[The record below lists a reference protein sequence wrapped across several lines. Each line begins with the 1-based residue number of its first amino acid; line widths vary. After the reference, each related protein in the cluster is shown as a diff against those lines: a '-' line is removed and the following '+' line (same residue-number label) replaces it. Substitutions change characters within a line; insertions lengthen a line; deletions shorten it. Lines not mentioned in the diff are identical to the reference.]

1 MSSTSADVARPRRGR
16 LYIIIGAV
24 LAVLAFA
31 AAAGLASLSLLPGTT
46 TGTRIVVAK
55 NDIGA
60 RTKIQAS
67 DLQLSTVNPAP
78 KQAFTSI
85 SQVAGKGARVD
96 IPAGDPVSANLIA
109 PAGDLLSTSDVAFL
123 PIPSG
128 YVALTVPTGELV
140 GVGGYPQVGDRI
152 TMLAT
157 VNTSIF
163 GSGLQVP
170 VVRTVF
176 SNLYILRVGPVTA
189 QTAAGVSSSLT
200 LLVTGC
206 DAEYLFWLLNNA
218 ALKYT
223 LESFRDYAA
232 TPSQPDPTCPN
243 LSSASGAGPREVDK
257 PWHSTTGIPV
267 STSAIHIAAAAAI
280 GVGWVVFGILGSG
293 RAEAGG

>member
-1 MSSTSADVARPRRGR
+1 MSSTSPEVARPRRGR

-31 AAAGLASLSLLPGTT
+31 AAAGLASLSLLPGST

-55 NDIGA
+55 NDILA

-85 SQVAGKGARVD
+85 SEVVGKGARVD

-128 YVALTVPTGELV
+128 YVALTVPTGELL

-157 VNTSIF
+157 INTSTF
-163 GSGLQVP
+163 GAGLQVP

-176 SNLYILRVGPVTA
+176 SNLYILRVGPVAT
-189 QTAAGVSSSLT
+189 QGAAGVSSSLT

-218 ALKYT
+218 TLKYT

-232 TPSQPDPTCPN
+232 TPNQPDPSCP
-243 LSSASGAGPREVDK
+243 SVASAGGVGPKEVDK
-257 PWHSTTGIPV
+257 RWHFTTG
-267 STSAIHIAAAAAI
+267 
-280 GVGWVVFGILGSG
+280 
-293 RAEAGG
+293 

>member
-31 AAAGLASLSLLPGTT
+31 AAAGLASLSLLPGSTS
-46 TGTRIVVAK
+46 GTRIVVAR

-60 RTKIQAS
+60 RTKIQES
-67 DLQLSTVNPAP
+67 DLVLSVVNPAP
-78 KQAFTSI
+78 KQAFTKI
-85 SQVAGKGARVD
+85 SDVVGKGARVD

-109 PAGDLLSTSDVAFL
+109 PASDLLSTSDVAYL

-128 YVALTVPTGELV
+128 FVALTVPTGELV

-157 VNTSIF
+157 INTSVF
-163 GSGLQVP
+163 GAGQPVP

-176 SNLYILRVGPVTA
+176 NNLDILRVGPVTA
-189 QTAAGVSSSLT
+189 QNATGVSSSLT
-200 LLVTGC
+200 LLMDGC

-218 ALKYT
+218 TLKYT
-223 LESFRDYAA
+223 LESFKDYTA
-232 TPSQPDPTCPN
+232 TPSQPDPACPSV
-243 LSSASGAGPREVDK
+243 SSAGGVGPREVDK
-257 PWHSTTGIPV
+257 RWHFTTG
-267 STSAIHIAAAAAI
+267 
-280 GVGWVVFGILGSG
+280 
-293 RAEAGG
+293 

>member
-1 MSSTSADVARPRRGR
+1 
-16 LYIIIGAV
+16 
-24 LAVLAFA
+24 VLAFA
-31 AAAGLASLSLLPGTT
+31 AAAGLASLSLLPGSTGS
-46 TGTRIVVAK
+46 GTRIVVAK
-55 NDIGA
+55 NDIAA

-85 SQVAGKGARVD
+85 SEVAGKGARVD

-163 GSGLQVP
+163 GTGLQVP

-176 SNLYILRVGPVTA
+176 SNLYILRVGPAAT
-189 QTAAGVSSSLT
+189 QSAAGVSSSLT
-200 LLVTGC
+200 VLVTGC

-218 ALKYT
+218 ILKYT

-232 TPSQPDPTCPN
+232 TPSQPDPTCPSI
-243 LSSASGAGPREVDK
+243 SSAGGVGPKEVDK
-257 PWHSTTGIPV
+257 RWHF
-267 STSAIHIAAAAAI
+267 TS
-280 GVGWVVFGILGSG
+280 G
-293 RAEAGG
+293 

>member
-1 MSSTSADVARPRRGR
+1 MSIASADVPRPRRGR

-31 AAAGLASLSLLPGTT
+31 AAAGLASLSLFQQNN
-46 TGTRIVVAK
+46 TGTRVVVAR

-60 RTKIQAS
+60 RTKIQSS
-67 DLQLSTVNPAP
+67 DLQLSTINPAP
-78 KQAFTSI
+78 KEAFTNVSE
-85 SQVAGKGARVD
+85 VAGKGARVD
-96 IPAGDPVSANLIA
+96 IPAGSPVTANLIA

-128 YVALTVPTGELV
+128 FVAVTVPTGELV

-163 GSGLQVP
+163 GTGAPVP

-176 SNLYILRVGPVTA
+176 NNLDILRVGPLTA
-189 QTAAGVSSSLT
+189 QNATVVSSSLT
-200 LLVTGC
+200 LLMNGC

-218 ALKYT
+218 TLKYT

-232 TPSQPDPTCPN
+232 TPSQPDPACPT
-243 LSSASGAGPREVDK
+243 LSSAGGVGPKEVDK
-257 PWHSTTGIPV
+257 RWHFT
-267 STSAIHIAAAAAI
+267 
-280 GVGWVVFGILGSG
+280 
-293 RAEAGG
+293 AG

>member
-1 MSSTSADVARPRRGR
+1 MSITNADVARPRRGR

-46 TGTRIVVAK
+46 TGTRVVVAR
-55 NDIGA
+55 NDISA

-78 KQAFTSI
+78 KEAFTSI

-128 YVALTVPTGELV
+128 YVALTVPTGELL

-176 SNLYILRVGPVTA
+176 SNLYILRVGPVAA
-189 QTAAGVSSSLT
+189 QSAAGVSSSLT

-218 ALKYT
+218 TLKYT

-232 TPSQPDPTCPN
+232 TPSQPDPSCPT
-243 LSSASGAGPREVDK
+243 LASAGGVGPKEVDK
-257 PWHSTTGIPV
+257 RWHFTTG
-267 STSAIHIAAAAAI
+267 
-280 GVGWVVFGILGSG
+280 
-293 RAEAGG
+293 

>member
-31 AAAGLASLSLLPGTT
+31 AAAGLARFSLLPGST
-46 TGTRIVVAK
+46 TGTRILLAK
-55 NDIGA
+55 KHIGA
-60 RTKIQAS
+60 PTKTRAS
-67 DLQLSTVNPAP
+67 DLQLRTVNPAP

-243 LSSASGAGPREVDK
+243 LSSAGGVGPREVDK
-257 PWHSTTGIPV
+257 RWHFTTG
-267 STSAIHIAAAAAI
+267 
-280 GVGWVVFGILGSG
+280 
-293 RAEAGG
+293 

>member
-31 AAAGLASLSLLPGTT
+31 AAAGLASLSLIPGSTS
-46 TGTRIVVAK
+46 GTRIVVAR

-67 DLQLSTVNPAP
+67 DLQLSVVNPAP

-85 SQVAGKGARVD
+85 NEVAGKGARVD

-157 VNTSIF
+157 INTSVF
-163 GSGLQVP
+163 GSGQPVP

-176 SNLYILRVGPVTA
+176 NNLYILRVGPVTS
-189 QTAAGVSSSLT
+189 QNAAGVSSSLT
-200 LLVTGC
+200 LLMNGC
-206 DAEYLFWLLNNA
+206 DSEYLFWLLNNA
-218 ALKYT
+218 VLKYT

-232 TPSQPDPTCPN
+232 TPNQPDPACP
-243 LSSASGAGPREVDK
+243 SVTSAGGVGPREVDK
-257 PWHSTTGIPV
+257 RWHFT
-267 STSAIHIAAAAAI
+267 
-280 GVGWVVFGILGSG
+280 
-293 RAEAGG
+293 AG

>member
-1 MSSTSADVARPRRGR
+1 MSSTSSEVARPRRGR
-16 LYIIIGAV
+16 LYIIVGAV

-78 KQAFTSI
+78 KEAFTSI
-85 SQVAGKGARVD
+85 SQVVGKGARVD

-109 PAGDLLSTSDVAFL
+109 QAGDLLSTSDVAFL

-128 YVALTVPTGELV
+128 YVAVTVPTGELE

-157 VNTSIF
+157 INTSVF
-163 GSGLQVP
+163 GATAPVP

-176 SNLYILRVGPVTA
+176 SNLDILRVGPVTGQNA
-189 QTAAGVSSSLT
+189 TGVSSSLT
-200 LLVTGC
+200 LLTTGC

-218 ALKYT
+218 TLKYT

-243 LSSASGAGPREVDK
+243 LSSAGGVGPKEVDK
-257 PWHSTTGIPV
+257 RWHF
-267 STSAIHIAAAAAI
+267 TS
-280 GVGWVVFGILGSG
+280 G
-293 RAEAGG
+293 